1 MSANSAPIQYDE
13 ITFIHV
19 GDTCPNLTY
28 SPCGLMTEKKRKFV
42 VNCAFAIVKVG
53 VAYAAC
59 LNIDYHFSGPRV
71 WYLNGFDGH
80 RSAF

>member
-1 MSANSAPIQYDE
+1 
-13 ITFIHV
+13 
-19 GDTCPNLTY
+19 
-28 SPCGLMTEKKRKFV
+28 MTKKKRKFV

-53 VAYAAC
+53 VTYAAC

>member
-1 MSANSAPIQYDE
+1 
-13 ITFIHV
+13 
-19 GDTCPNLTY
+19 
-28 SPCGLMTEKKRKFV
+28 MTEKKRKFV
-42 VNCAFAIVKVG
+42 VNCAFAIVKVC
-53 VAYAAC
+53 VTYAAC